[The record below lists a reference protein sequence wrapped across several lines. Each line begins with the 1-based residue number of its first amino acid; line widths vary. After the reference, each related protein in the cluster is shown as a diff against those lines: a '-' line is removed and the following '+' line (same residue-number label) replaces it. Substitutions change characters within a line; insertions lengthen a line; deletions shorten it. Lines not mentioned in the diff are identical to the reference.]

1 MQRIQP
7 DVAML
12 DIPTDQR
19 TEGGDTVGMNR
30 KAYVITKGDYSD
42 YHICAVT
49 MDYKR
54 AEKLKKLLDGD
65 YEEARIEEYTLDEVK
80 ENGNVYYVDF
90 PDDLPPKIHIDEYDG
105 FGQSYDIPYVQD
117 WQDPVRVYVRSKD
130 EKHAMKIAQDEYAKW
145 KAEQEGVV

>member
-1 MQRIQP
+1 
-7 DVAML
+7 
-12 DIPTDQR
+12 
-19 TEGGDTVGMNR
+19 MNS
-30 KAYVITKGDYSD
+30 KVYVITKGIYSD

-54 AEKLKKLLDGD
+54 AKKLKKLLGGD
-65 YEEARIEEYTLDEVK
+65 LEETQIEEYTPDEVK

-90 PDDLPPKIHIDEYDG
+90 PDDLPPVIHLDEYDG

-145 KAEQEGVV
+145 KAEQKGVV